1 MRRYFI
7 VLLLVVL
14 VVGAPHATVAQEEP
28 DPDEQLSAQIK
39 ELRIKGDYGGALD
52 AAERLRELRE
62 SSGNTPAYDIGDA
75 KRLIATLETIAA
87 LPDSARA
94 ELSKAYRDSELSWDL
109 FGAEQYDSA
118 LTSLEQCIETTGH
131 HLGGDHVELA
141 EPSRTLGFFYSQ
153 FGEYASAKTPLQ
165 RALDIDRANLEP
177 SHPNIATDLD
187 LLSTV
192 VGALGD
198 YAGAQSMLREA
209 LVIDK
214 AAFGEESPQYA
225 SKLNN
230 LALSLDDAGDYL
242 AAEPLLLK
250 SLALHRHL
258 YGPESED
265 AAGILSNLGQL
276 LTSKGDYVG
285 AKERLEEARSIYA
298 AAVGE
303 TDIYYGEVLSNLA
316 DLYHNMGD
324 LDAAKPLYQQ
334 ALEIFRA
341 YEDDELVGVILNN
354 LADLYHDERTYD
366 LSEPMYR
373 ESLDIHR
380 MLFGDDHPTVAAVIT
395 QLARDLRDQG
405 RYAAAESL
413 YDEALGIYRDL
424 FGDQHPHVA
433 MCLYS
438 YAACIEATGDFERAV
453 PLLRKAVSIYEVARQ
468 RAGRGLARATFQRS
482 PYPLLANALL
492 QVGRTEEAWP
502 AAEGQMARVLAE
514 FLILSNNRPLDAA
527 EAATED
533 SLKNEL
539 TRLEQDVAAYRQ
551 AAARDGSEQYAQLA
565 QVSRDALLE
574 TEGRWNAFQT
584 ELANKYSVREGRPYA
599 LERIQAA
606 IPARTALVGWLDVE
620 VRKGQYTSWVY
631 AIRSTGPV
639 AWARVKRQEGAG
651 GDPIAAA
658 AAFRTELAQSTSS
671 AIGVRSDARAL
682 WDARFA
688 PIARELDA
696 VNDLI
701 VIPSGAL
708 LGVPIDAVVD
718 ADGRYLGERFN
729 ISYAPSATLYAWLR
743 EQAKGTTAGSEV
755 LVVGDPPFAQ
765 EHVVQM
771 ESESQGGEPLE
782 LTAAEMPD
790 EATLRDHMRSALS
803 GNTKALASLPRLR
816 GARAEV
822 QAIASYYDDVT
833 ALVGVDASEQRLAAM
848 ADADSLRRFDVIHLA
863 THALVDDR
871 RPEQSALV
879 LSQVGLPDPIAAASA
894 GERIRDGLVTAQEVV
909 REWHLDAE
917 LVTLSACETGLGRRV
932 TGEGYIG
939 LAQAFLQAG
948 ARSVVVSLWKVDDR
962 ASSMLMRR
970 FYANLTGRG
979 AGQKPMTRSAAL
991 GEAKRWLRDQTDA
1004 QGRKA
1009 FQHPYFWSAFVLVGD
1024 RG

>member
-1 MRRYFI
+1 M
-7 VLLLVVL
+7 
-14 VVGAPHATVAQEEP
+14 AQEEP
-28 DPDEQLSAQIK
+28 DPDEQLVAQIK
-39 ELRIKGDYGGALD
+39 ELRIEGDYRGAIK
-52 AAERLRELRE
+52 AAKQLLELRG
-62 SSGNTPAYDIGDA
+62 SPGDTPAYVIGDA
-75 KRLIATLETIAA
+75 KRLVATLETIAA

-94 ELSKAYRDSELSWDL
+94 ELSKAYRDSGLSWDL
-109 FGAEQYDSA
+109 FGAEEYDSA
-118 LTSLEQCIETTGH
+118 LTGLEQCIETTARY
-131 HLGGDHVELA
+131 LGDDHIELA
-141 EPSRTLGFFYSQ
+141 EPSRDLGYFYTQ
-153 FGEYASAKTPLQ
+153 FGEYPSAETPLQ
-165 RALDIDRANLEP
+165 RALDIDRAHLEP

-187 LLSTV
+187 LLSGV

-198 YAGAQSMLREA
+198 YARAQAMLREA
-209 LVIDK
+209 LAIDK
-214 AAFGEESPQYA
+214 AAFGEESTQYA

-250 SLALHRHL
+250 SLALHRRL

-265 AAGILSNLGQL
+265 AAGILNNLGQL

-285 AKERLEEARSIYA
+285 AKESLEETLSLYA
-298 AAVGE
+298 ATVGE
-303 TDIYYGEVLSNLA
+303 THVYYGEALANLA
-316 DLYHNMGD
+316 DLYQNEGD

-341 YEDDELVGVILNN
+341 YEDDELVASVLNN

-380 MLFGDDHPTVAAVIT
+380 MVFGDDHPAVAAVMT

-413 YDEALGIYRDL
+413 YDEALGIYRGL
-424 FGDQHPHVA
+424 FGDRHLQVA
-433 MCLYS
+433 LCLYS

-453 PLLRKAVSIYEVARQ
+453 PLLREAVSIYEVARQ
-468 RAGRGLARATFQRS
+468 RAGRGLARTTFQRS

-492 QVGRTEEAWP
+492 EFGRTDEAWP

-514 FLILSNNRPLDAA
+514 LLILSNSRPLDAA

-533 SLKNEL
+533 SLKSEL

-551 AAARDGSEQYAQLA
+551 AAAREGSEEYAQLA
-565 QVSRDALLE
+565 QASRDALLE
-574 TEGRWNAFQT
+574 TEGRWNTFEN
-584 ELANKYSVREGRPYA
+584 ELAKKYSVSEGRPYA
-599 LERIQAA
+599 LERVQAA
-606 IPARTALVGWLDVE
+606 IPAHTALVGWLDVE
-620 VRKGQYTSWVY
+620 VRKDEYTSWVY
-631 AIRSTGPV
+631 AIRSKGPV
-639 AWARVKRQEGAG
+639 AWARIGRQEGAG
-651 GDPIAAA
+651 GDPIGAA
-658 AAFRTELAQSTSS
+658 AAFRAELAQPTSS
-671 AIGVRSDARAL
+671 AIGVRSDARAV

-688 PIARELDA
+688 PIAKQLDG
-696 VNDLI
+696 VDDLV

-718 ADGRYLGERFN
+718 ADGRFLGDRFSV
-729 ISYAPSATLYAWLR
+729 SYAPSATLYAWLR
-743 EQAKGTTAGSEV
+743 EQARGSSEGGDV
-755 LVVGDPPFAQ
+755 LIVGDPPFAQ
-765 EHVVQM
+765 EHVAQM
-771 ESESQGGEPLE
+771 EREAKGEEPLE

-803 GNTKALASLPRLR
+803 GNAKALASLPRLR

-822 QAIASYYDDVT
+822 QAIASYYDRVT

-848 ADADSLRRFDVIHLA
+848 ADADSLRRFGVIHLA

-879 LSQVGLPDPIAAASA
+879 LSQVGLPDPIAAAST

-909 REWHLDAE
+909 REWHLDAD
-917 LVTLSACETGLGRRV
+917 LVTLSACETGLGKRV

-948 ARSVVVSLWKVDDR
+948 SRSVVVSLWKVDDR
-962 ASSMLMRR
+962 TSSMLMQR

-979 AGQKPMTRSAAL
+979 ADRKPMAKSAAL
-991 GEAKRWLRDQTDA
+991 TEAKRWLRDQADA
-1004 QGRKA
+1004 QGHKP